1 MERASFLIEGGSA
14 RGRRIDC
21 LFNPSDVVLERISGV
36 RARTLAGGRISGRS
50 ELEDPLLFTGGGE
63 TRLTLRLLFDTTL
76 MPTVGPLSR
85 GRRKAEARSRLDV
98 RRLTQPLWELAEGA
112 AGDVGGDRELP
123 RGRFLWGKAW
133 NIPVAVMA
141 LAERLD
147 FFESDGT
154 PLRSWIHIR
163 LRRLGE
169 RRMSMPWPDEA
180 TLKVAKARVDA
191 INELLEKKKNRY
203 TPGVATVRHLV
214 KPGDRL
220 SRLAARYYGAPW
232 LWRVIALVNKI
243 DTPWKLVVGSTLL
256 IPAKEELPAIR
267 GAEQE

>member
-21 LFNPSDVVLERISGV
+21 LFNPDHVVLERISGV
-36 RARTLAGGRISGRS
+36 RPRKLAGGRISGRS

-76 MPTVGPLSR
+76 LPTVEPLSR
-85 GRRKAEARSRLDV
+85 GRLRRERRSRLDV

-112 AGDVGGDRELP
+112 ADDVGGDRELP

-169 RRMSMPWPDEA
+169 RTISMPWPDEA
-180 TLKVAKARVDA
+180 TLKVARKRVNALADS
-191 INELLEKKKNRY
+191 LDKSKTGY
-203 TPGVATVRHLV
+203 TPGVATVRHV
-214 KPGDRL
+214 VQPEDRL
-220 SRLAARYYGAPW
+220 SLLAARYYGAPW
-232 LWRVIALVNKI
+232 LWRVIALVNDI
-243 DTPWKLVVGSTLL
+243 DTPWKLKVGSTLL

-267 GAEQE
+267 GGQE

>member
-21 LFNPSDVVLERISGV
+21 LFNPADVVLERVSGV
-36 RARTLAGGRISGRS
+36 RPRLLAGGRISGRS

-76 MPTVGPLSR
+76 MPTIEPLSR
-85 GRRKAEARSRLDV
+85 GRRRREHRSRLDV
-98 RRLTQPLWELAEGA
+98 RRLTQPLWELAEGPA
-112 AGDVGGDRELP
+112 DDVGGDRELP

-163 LRRLGE
+163 LRRLSE
-169 RRMSMPWPDEA
+169 RSISMPWPDAA
-180 TLKVAKARVDA
+180 TLKVARARVDA
-191 INELLEKKKNRY
+191 LADSLEKKGGY
-203 TPGVATVRHLV
+203 TPGVTTVRHVLQ
-214 KPGDRL
+214 PGDRL
-220 SRLAARYYGAPW
+220 SLLAARYYGAPW
-232 LWRVIALVNKI
+232 LWRVIALVNNI
-243 DTPWKLVVGSTLL
+243 DAPWKLKVGSVLH
-256 IPAKEELPAIR
+256 IPAKKELPAIR
-267 GAEQE
+267 GAEG